1 MPRARLPQLQS
12 ITDGSFEP
20 NRKNPILLGEDSFL
34 DGHQKPIRIGESVS
48 PLSLSKEEIRV
59 NGNFYL
65 EGKLTNPL
73 LETEFEYLELRAEEN
88 IRFTSS
94 SGSGSLDFYVFNGD
108 SYFTTSGDDFY
119 FIGQDAGTFQFG
131 DLDQGITLFQFDSIN
146 SKFLMAHAADTGDN
160 FAIDLD
166 AAGATTIT
174 TIDDDG
180 TAAHFTLDIDGDIV
194 IDAASGNITAK
205 DNGGNYTPSSDYH
218 IATKKYVDDNAGGS
232 ATGDSGNA
240 AIYDNSGTPAFKTGI
255 TKAEV
260 LSLLNVA
267 DGAGVA
273 PTNFVTN
280 DADDTM
286 AGTLTIDKNNTG
298 TTTANV
304 SGLNVDFDHT
314 GITAGGQTIN
324 NRAFIVALN
333 SNSPTHV
340 GSVNNF
346 GIANSVTG
354 GTSGTQTNYGL
365 YNTVSSADT
374 NIGIYQNVTDGGTD
388 LQFVSSADTGDYFT
402 ITTTTHGATTLAT
415 VDDDATAGNLTLD
428 IDGDIISDSHSGNF
442 ISKKA
447 GTEFSVANSA
457 YAGMILGYRMI
468 GEDGTHASYTLT
480 TSYAV
485 PNSAMTVRFVAPP
498 SGAVEIMVQIYH
510 NASSSNRTISFGL
523 SDNATYNSLGAT
535 YEHIQN
541 MPDET
546 NDQLVQHY
554 WVVTGLTAGDTYN
567 YWFGA
572 KTSGTNAFL
581 NWGGTASGR
590 YGDFIMKATALP
602 AAISDFAE
610 YD

>member
-12 ITDGSFEP
+12 ITEGSFEP

-34 DGHQKPIRIGESVS
+34 DRHQRPIRIGESVS
-48 PLSLSKEEIRV
+48 PLSLSKDELRI
-59 NGNFYL
+59 NGSFYL

-94 SGSGSLDFYVFNGD
+94 SSSGSLDFYVASGD
-108 SYFTTSGDDFY
+108 AYFTVSGDDFY
-119 FIGQDAGTFQFG
+119 FIGQDAGKFQFG

-180 TAAHFTLDIDGDIV
+180 TAAHFTLDVDGDIV

-232 ATGDSGNA
+232 
-240 AIYDNSGTPAFKTGI
+240 
-255 TKAEV
+255 
-260 LSLLNVA
+260 
-267 DGAGVA
+267 
-273 PTNFVTN
+273 NFVTN

-286 AGTLTIDKNNTG
+286 AGTLTIDKDSTA
-298 TTTANV
+298 TSTANV
-304 SGLNVDFDHT
+304 SGVLIDFDHT
-314 GITAGGQTIN
+314 GICASGQTIN
-324 NRAFIVALN
+324 NRAFTSVIN

-340 GSVNNF
+340 GTVNNF
-346 GIANSVTG
+346 GIVNSIVA
-354 GTSGTQTNYGL
+354 GTSGTQNNYGI
-365 YNTVSSADT
+365 YNTVVSGDSRV
-374 NIGIYQNVTDGGTD
+374 GIYQNVSDGGTD
-388 LQFVSSADTGDYFT
+388 LQLVSSADTGDYFT
-402 ITTTTHGATTLAT
+402 IATTAHGATTLAT
-415 VDDDATAGNLTLD
+415 VDDDATAANLTLD

-480 TSYAV
+480 TSFAV

-602 AAISDFAE
+602 AATSDFAE

>member
-12 ITDGSFEP
+12 ITEGSFEP

-34 DGHQKPIRIGESVS
+34 DKHQRPIRIGESVS
-48 PLSLSKEEIRV
+48 PLSLSKDELRI
-59 NGNFYL
+59 NGSFYL

-180 TAAHFTLDIDGDIV
+180 TAAHFTLDVDGDIV

-240 AIYDNSGTPAFKTGI
+240 AIYDNSGTPAFKSGI

-260 LSLLNVA
+260 LTLLNVA

-286 AGTLTIDKNNTG
+286 AGTLTIDKDSTA
-298 TTTANV
+298 TSTANV
-304 SGLNVDFDHT
+304 SGVLIDFDHT

-324 NRAFIVALN
+324 NRAFTSVIN

-340 GSVNNF
+340 GTVNNF
-346 GIANSVTG
+346 GIVNSIVA
-354 GTSGTQTNYGL
+354 GTSGTQNNYGI
-365 YNTVSSADT
+365 YNTVVSGDSQV
-374 NIGIYQNVTDGGTD
+374 GIYQNVTDGGTD
-388 LQFVSSADTGDYFT
+388 LQLVSSADTGDYFT
-402 ITTTTHGATTLAT
+402 IATTEHGATTLAT
-415 VDDDATAGNLTLD
+415 VDDDATAANLTLD

-447 GTEFSVANSA
+447 GTEFSVASSA

-468 GEDGTHASYTLT
+468 GEDAVHTSEVLT
-480 TSYAV
+480 TSFAV
-485 PNSAMTVRFVAPP
+485 VDSATTVRFVAPP
-498 SGAVEIMVQIYH
+498 SGNVEIMVQIYA
-510 NASSSNRTISFGL
+510 NSITSNRSLYLGL
-523 SDNATYNSLGAT
+523 SDNATYNTIGAT
-535 YEHIQN
+535 YEHN
-541 MPDET
+541 HRFADET
-546 NDQLVQHY
+546 DDHLIQHY
-554 WVVTGLTAGDTYN
+554 WTVTGLTAGDTYN
-567 YWFGA
+567 YWLGA
-572 KTSGTNAFL
+572 RTSATNLYL
-581 NWGGTASGR
+581 NWGGTSSLR
-590 YGDFIMKATALP
+590 YPDFIMKATALP
-602 AAISDFAE
+602 AATSDFAE

>member
-12 ITDGSFEP
+12 ITEGSFEP

-34 DGHQKPIRIGESVS
+34 DRHQRPIRIGESVS
-48 PLSLSKEEIRV
+48 PLSLSKDELRI
-59 NGNFYL
+59 NGSFYL

-94 SGSGSLDFYVFNGD
+94 SSSGSLDFYVASGD
-108 SYFTTSGDDFY
+108 AYFTVSGDDFY
-119 FIGQDAGTFQFG
+119 FIGQDAGKFQFG

-232 ATGDSGNA
+232 
-240 AIYDNSGTPAFKTGI
+240 
-255 TKAEV
+255 
-260 LSLLNVA
+260 
-267 DGAGVA
+267 
-273 PTNFVTN
+273 NFVTN

-286 AGTLTIDKNNTG
+286 AGTLTIDKDSTA
-298 TTTANV
+298 TSTANV
-304 SGLNVDFDHT
+304 SGVLIDFDHT
-314 GITAGGQTIN
+314 GICASGQTIN
-324 NRAFIVALN
+324 NRAFTSVIN

-340 GSVNNF
+340 GTVNNF
-346 GIANSVTG
+346 GIVNSIVA
-354 GTSGTQTNYGL
+354 GTSGTQNNYGI
-365 YNTVSSADT
+365 YNTVVSGDSRV
-374 NIGIYQNVTDGGTD
+374 GIYQNVSDGGTD
-388 LQFVSSADTGDYFT
+388 LQLVSSADTGDYFT
-402 ITTTTHGATTLAT
+402 IATTAHGATTLAT
-415 VDDDATAGNLTLD
+415 VDDDATAANLTLD

-480 TSYAV
+480 TSFAV

-602 AAISDFAE
+602 AATSDFAE

>member
-12 ITDGSFEP
+12 ITEGSFEP

-34 DGHQKPIRIGESVS
+34 DKHQRPIRIGESVS
-48 PLSLSKEEIRV
+48 PLSLSKDELRI
-59 NGNFYL
+59 NGSFYL

-94 SGSGSLDFYVFNGD
+94 SSSGSLDFYVASGD
-108 SYFTTSGDDFY
+108 AYFTVSGDDFY
-119 FIGQDAGTFQFG
+119 FIGQDAGKFQFG

-180 TAAHFTLDIDGDIV
+180 TAAHFTLDVDGDIV

-232 ATGDSGNA
+232 
-240 AIYDNSGTPAFKTGI
+240 
-255 TKAEV
+255 
-260 LSLLNVA
+260 
-267 DGAGVA
+267 
-273 PTNFVTN
+273 NFVTN

-286 AGTLTIDKNNTG
+286 AGTLTIDKDSTA
-298 TTTANV
+298 TSTANV
-304 SGLNVDFDHT
+304 SGVLIDFDHT
-314 GITAGGQTIN
+314 GICASGQTIN
-324 NRAFIVALN
+324 NRAFTSVIN

-340 GSVNNF
+340 GTVNNF
-346 GIANSVTG
+346 GIVNSIVA
-354 GTSGTQTNYGL
+354 GTSGTQNNYGI
-365 YNTVSSADT
+365 YNTVVSGDSRV
-374 NIGIYQNVTDGGTD
+374 GIYQNVSDGGTD
-388 LQFVSSADTGDYFT
+388 LQLVSSADTGDYFT
-402 ITTTTHGATTLAT
+402 IATTAHGATTLAT
-415 VDDDATAGNLTLD
+415 VDDDATAANLTLD

-480 TSYAV
+480 TSFAV

-602 AAISDFAE
+602 AATSDFAE

>member
-12 ITDGSFEP
+12 ITEGSFEP

-48 PLSLSKEEIRV
+48 PLSLSKDELRV
-59 NGNFYL
+59 NGSFYL

-73 LETEFEYLELRAEEN
+73 LETEFEYLELRAEDN

-94 SGSGSLDFYVFNGD
+94 STTGSLDLYVASGD
-108 SYFTTSGDDFY
+108 AYFTVSGDDFY
-119 FIGQDAGTFQFG
+119 FIGQDAGKFQFG

-180 TAAHFTLDIDGDIV
+180 TAAHFTLDVDGDIV
-194 IDAASGNITAK
+194 IDAATGNITAK

-232 ATGDSGNA
+232 NFIT
-240 AIYDNSGTPAFKTGI
+240 DN
-255 TKAEV
+255 
-260 LSLLNVA
+260 
-267 DGAGVA
+267 
-273 PTNFVTN
+273 
-280 DADDTM
+280 ADDTM
-286 AGTLTIDKNNTG
+286 AGTLTIDKDSTA
-298 TTTANV
+298 TTTSNV
-304 SGLNVDFDHT
+304 SGVLIDFDHT
-314 GITAGGQTIN
+314 GICASGQTIN
-324 NRAFIVALN
+324 NRAFTSVIN

-340 GSVNNF
+340 GTVNNF
-346 GIANSVTG
+346 GIVNSIVA
-354 GTSGTQTNYGL
+354 GTSGTQNNYGI
-365 YNTVSSADT
+365 YNTVVSGDSRV
-374 NIGIYQNVTDGGTD
+374 GIYQNVSDGGTD
-388 LQFVSSADTGDYFT
+388 LQLVSSADTGDYFT
-402 ITTTTHGATTLAT
+402 IATTAHGATTLAT
-415 VDDDATAGNLTLD
+415 VDDDATAANLTLD

-485 PNSAMTVRFVAPP
+485 PDSAMTVRFIAPP

-602 AAISDFAE
+602 AATSDFAE